1 MIKSLNKLEIE
12 EKSLNW
18 LKGIYKST
26 ALWSTT
32 QISMGGEV
40 SFIHVN
46 NSMEKLLC
54 GEWQEHTPI
63 RVGRCGVKASMFVYI
78 YFV

>member
-12 EKSLNW
+12 EKSLHW

-26 ALWSTT
+26 TLWSAAQT
-32 QISMGGEV
+32 SMGGEV
-40 SFIHVN
+40 QFIHV
-46 NSMEKLLC
+46 NSMEKLHC
-54 GEWQEHTPI
+54 DEWQENAPI
-63 RVGRCGVKASMFVYI
+63 RVARCGVKASVFVYI